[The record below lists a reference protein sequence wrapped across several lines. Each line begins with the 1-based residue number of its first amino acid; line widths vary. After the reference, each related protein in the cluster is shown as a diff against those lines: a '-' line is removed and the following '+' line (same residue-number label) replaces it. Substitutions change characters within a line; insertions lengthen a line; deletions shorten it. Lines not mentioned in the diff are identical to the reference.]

1 VNNRLPAWVKE
12 WEHDAKEVNDPVSEA
27 QLLQKY
33 KNHVFSNP
41 NKGIGT
47 KHGVLME
54 KRKKWMVYP

>member
-1 VNNRLPAWVKE
+1 VKE
-12 WEHDAKEVNDPVSEA
+12 WEHDAKEVNDVSEA